1 MPKLIKHTLVLA
13 LVFAVL
19 APLVG
24 CSCCGKKQAG
34 DWQDKVESQLPVMG
48 HRNFI
53 VIADSAYPLQSSPG
67 ITTFYTGQGQVQ
79 TVEEVLAMIEDADH
93 VNPIIYV
100 DAEMATVTE
109 ADAPGIDAYRTELN
123 ALLAGRPVQRLGH
136 MQIIEKLDASAELF
150 NVLILKTDL
159 TLPYTSVFIELDCGY
174 WDGEREQ
181 RLRDALG
188 E

>member
-1 MPKLIKHTLVLA
+1 MRHLTLSLTLA
-13 LVFAVL
+13 AFLFIT
-19 APLVG
+19 G
-24 CSCCGKKQAG
+24 CSTSVSVKRSG
-34 DWQDKVESQLPVMG
+34 DWEDKVEHMLPVMG

-67 ITTFYTGQGQVQ
+67 ITTLYTGQGQVE
-79 TVEEVLAMIEDADH
+79 TVEQVLAMIEDADH

-109 ADAPGIDAYRTELN
+109 ADATGIDAYRGELD
-123 ALLAGRPVQRLGH
+123 AILAGRSVQRLGH
-136 MQIIEKLDASAELF
+136 MESIEKLDASAELF
-150 NVLILKTDL
+150 TVLILKTDL

-188 E
+188 G

>member
-1 MPKLIKHTLVLA
+1 MRT
-13 LVFAVL
+13 L
-19 APLVG
+19 APTLLITALLLFTG
-24 CSCCGKKQAG
+24 CSASVGVKRSA
-34 DWQDKVESQLPVMG
+34 DWEDKVEHMLPVMG

-53 VIADSAYPLQSSPG
+53 VIADSAYPMQSSPG
-67 ITTFYTGQGQVQ
+67 ITTLYTGQGQVE
-79 TVEEVLAMIEDADH
+79 TVEQVLAMIEDADH

-100 DAEMATVTE
+100 DAEMAAVTE
-109 ADAPGIDAYRTELN
+109 ADAPGIDAFRSELN
-123 ALLAGRPVQRLGH
+123 ALLEGKPVQRLGH
-136 MQIIEKLDASAELF
+136 MEIIEKLDASAELF

-174 WDGEREQ
+174 WDGDREQ